1 MEAFHQQKSLRI
13 DNTAMT
19 HRMAMETY
27 KAMETSSN
35 RVVVIKAIKQRKETL
50 VLQNE
55 LESFLNWDSP
65 FIVQYLNYFE
75 MEKKDWVQRLVL
87 NDA

>member
-1 MEAFHQQKSLRI
+1 MKNITE
-13 DNTAMT
+13 AMT

-27 KAMETSSN
+27 KAVETSSN

-50 VLQNE
+50 ALQNE
-55 LESFLNWDSP
+55 LESLMNWDSS
-65 FIVQYLNYFE
+65 FIVQYLNHFE
-75 MEKKDWVQRLVL
+75 VEKKDWVQRLVL

>member
-1 MEAFHQQKSLRI
+1 MKNITE
-13 DNTAMT
+13 AMT

-87 NDA
+87 SDA